1 MKNKNRNQ
9 EKLLKALED
18 TPLIETACRKIGIAR
33 STYYRWCNDDRKY
46 YHRSEAAK
54 IKGREKLNDFVE
66 SKLLENIKNNQ
77 QSAIQFWLTNNSKTY
92 RLGRA
97 THIRRM
103 AQIQD
108 EELKRNQ
115 EILKIF
121 IDDLEFKEAI
131 KLLDG
136 DPEIIDEVLA
146 VAIKDKLRWLLEHD
160 V

>member
-1 MKNKNRNQ
+1 
-9 EKLLKALED
+9 
-18 TPLIETACRKIGIAR
+18 
-33 STYYRWCNDDRKY
+33 
-46 YHRSEAAK
+46 
-54 IKGREKLNDFVE
+54 
-66 SKLLENIKNNQ
+66 
-77 QSAIQFWLTNNSKTY
+77 
-92 RLGRA
+92 
-97 THIRRM
+97 M

-136 DPEIIDEVLA
+136 DPDIINEVLT
-146 VAIKDKLRWLLEHD
+146 VAIKDKLRWLINHD